1 MEKFQE
7 IATVVKQQELVEG
20 IYDLTLQTKDIAAA
34 AKAGQFVSVYSND
47 PSKLLPR
54 PISLCGID
62 KEKE

>member
-47 PSKLLPR
+47 PSK
-54 PISLCGID
+54 
-62 KEKE
+62 